1 MSDTKIKSVQP
12 AKEKLEN
19 LLDEVKTM
27 DLTPPYQHLSRL
39 QQSKIKYRT
48 ISTEGASPNVSADS
62 KFATATLP
70 TFNGDPKLW
79 RGFWGS
85 FDAALHL
92 QKIPD
97 IQRLSDLMPQRKC
110 STSCQR
116 LWYSSRKK
124 SHIVK
129 DCRKLKKLCFHCKG
143 RHNSA
148 LCTNHR
154 KDTRPEKLQE
164 KLEPTVT
171 NSIFVGKIDLKVLL
185 RDIQNSR
192 QQELSKYDQKR
203 HKPTNLEI
211 SNERLAVFNFGS
223 QLSFISTNLAKRL
236 HSRWVEDERLKRII
250 GYWKQPE
257 VLIGVKDFFKFIKLD
272 VAQELESGLL
282 LLRTKLGPMLAGNG
296 YMDNIRKASAAPANS
311 VVSCVANA
319 TSHEDIDH
327 FWKLELM
334 SIQDEPN
341 KNDDEQALER
351 FKKSITKQ
359 DRRYQVC
366 WP

>member
-27 DLTPPYQHLSRL
+27 DLTPPYQHLSVDEKRL
-39 QQSKIKYRT
+39 KLYLDTLGSINEKWLEYIQKQKNEQKRKEKNTNTQIWSTTMQSKIKYRT

-171 NSIFVGKIDLKVLL
+171 NSIFVGKIDLKVL
-185 RDIQNSR
+185 
-192 QQELSKYDQKR
+192 
-203 HKPTNLEI
+203 
-211 SNERLAVFNFGS
+211 
-223 QLSFISTNLAKRL
+223 
-236 HSRWVEDERLKRII
+236 
-250 GYWKQPE
+250 
-257 VLIGVKDFFKFIKLD
+257 
-272 VAQELESGLL
+272 
-282 LLRTKLGPMLAGNG
+282 
-296 YMDNIRKASAAPANS
+296 
-311 VVSCVANA
+311 
-319 TSHEDIDH
+319 
-327 FWKLELM
+327 
-334 SIQDEPN
+334 
-341 KNDDEQALER
+341 
-351 FKKSITKQ
+351 
-359 DRRYQVC
+359 VC
-366 WP
+366 RV